1 MNLAGKR
8 ILLGVAGSIAA
19 YKAADICSQLAKS
32 GADVHVVL
40 TTIPKLSYLP
50 EVRGV
55 LQAVPQLAPFVDAVD
70 GAVQILNQ
78 QIQNIAA
85 SSSRIAVADFAG
97 LIDNV
102 FAAKKFKVGDVEIE
116 RNALFNSTNDP
127 RYLVLAD
134 GIHPGTITQ
143 GLLANLLVATAN
155 SAFGTRTKGAA

>member
-1 MNLAGKR
+1 AASGAVDLVTVFIGGNDFRDVFGVLATQGPAAAQAAL
-8 ILLGVAGSIAA
+8 INAVPNVATNIAIAA
-19 YKAADICSQLAKS
+19 GTVLSPGVLAANP
-32 GADVHVVL
+32 DVHVVL

-55 LQAVPQLAPFVDAVD
+55 LQAVPQLAPFFDAVD

-102 FAAKKFKVGDVEIE
+102 FAAKKFKVGD
-116 RNALFNSTNDP
+116 
-127 RYLVLAD
+127 
-134 GIHPGTITQ
+134 
-143 GLLANLLVATAN
+143 
-155 SAFGTRTKGAA
+155 